1 MGSTTHRNQVYVYD
15 SNDMYDNSLAVGET
29 GRFRRS
35 CNYISVLLI
44 HNDMCFE
51 ESTPVQ
57 ASDRSTTG
65 ETQDHEHPESDP
77 QAARAVSTAQGR
89 QGFGIHVAGV
99 SIPGH
104 RVQQRCQILRRPSGG
119 GRPFGHYTGHFEPE
133 FFRVASPFLADGG
146 VFFDVGAN
154 VGLCSFGM
162 IAALGETGRRV
173 QFHLFEANPALC
185 PCLTKSAELHPDV
198 DVRIKHA
205 CVTDMSGWSRLAVK
219 ADSGKSFVTDG
230 EGIAVENLTLDDYV
244 DAHSVPHV
252 DLMKLDV
259 EGYEGRVLRGMERQL
274 SRGVVEAIYVEMISE
289 HLSRAGTSASEVL
302 RLLIDCGLTP
312 YHCKDED
319 FSREHRNSFEI
330 PPGRKMT
337 MTVHGRSLAVRACG
351 HGRGIRGPIL
361 HRHPGG
367 PSREQRRTSG
377 GRLIARCSAA
387 SRRRRARRAETRSRV
402 AGRGDS
408 DGDAPLTS
416 PTSPATGSAPTTCL
430 VRSASMAAALG
441 PCRSELGEY

>member
-1 MGSTTHRNQVYVYD
+1 MNIPNLIRR
-15 SNDMYDNSLAVGET
+15 LPAP
-29 GRFRRS
+29 FRRHKVVKALAFMS
-35 CNYISVLLI
+35 PGSRYQVIEFNNGARFFGDLQEVAVRSVI
-44 HNDMCFE
+44 I
-51 ESTPVQ
+51 
-57 ASDRSTTG
+57 
-65 ETQDHEHPESDP
+65 
-77 QAARAVSTAQGR
+77 QG
-89 QGFGIHVAGV
+89 A
-99 SIPGH
+99 
-104 RVQQRCQILRRPSGG
+104 
-119 GRPFGHYTGHFEPE
+119 FEPE

-205 CVTDMSGWSRLAVK
+205 CMTDMPGWSRLAVK
-219 ADSGKSFVTDG
+219 ADTGKSFVTDR
-230 EGIAVENLTLDDYV
+230 EGIAVDNLTLDDYV
-244 DAHSVPHV
+244 DAHYVPHV

-259 EGYEGRVLRGMERQL
+259 EGYEARVLRGMERQL
-274 SRGVVEAIYVEMISE
+274 SLGVVEAIYVEMISE

-337 MTVHGRSLAVRACG
+337 MTVHGRSLTVAPVDMDVACEGRFFTDILAVR
-351 HGRGIRGPIL
+351 
-361 HRHPGG
+361 
-367 PSREQRRTSG
+367 RESSIVQ
-377 GRLIARCSAA
+377 
-387 SRRRRARRAETRSRV
+387 V
-402 AGRGDS
+402 AN
-408 DGDAPLTS
+408 A
-416 PTSPATGSAPTTCL
+416 
-430 VRSASMAAALG
+430 
-441 PCRSELGEY
+441 